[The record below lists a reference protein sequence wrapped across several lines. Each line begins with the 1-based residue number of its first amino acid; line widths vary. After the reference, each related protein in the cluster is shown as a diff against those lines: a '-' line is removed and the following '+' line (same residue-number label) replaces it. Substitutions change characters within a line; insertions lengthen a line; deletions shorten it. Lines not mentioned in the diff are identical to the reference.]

1 MTTYYAV
8 SLVPGSKWDRSKTAR
23 EQAYWGEHAQFMD
36 LLFEAGAIVLGGPF
50 ADRSGSLVVVK
61 AETAKQV
68 QAMFAD
74 DPWAT
79 HDVLTAG
86 EIKEWTIFLDGRGRS

>member
-8 SLVPGSKWDRSKTAR
+8 FLVPGSKWDRSKTTR
-23 EQAYWGEHAQFMD
+23 EQPYWDEHAQFMD
-36 LLFEAGAIVLGGPF
+36 SLFEAGAIVLGGPF
-50 ADRSGSLVVVK
+50 ADRSGSLVVVT
-61 AETAKQV
+61 AETANQV

-74 DPWAT
+74 DPWT
-79 HDVLTAG
+79 TYDVLAAG